1 MHCVSVLLQLIYTR
15 TPPKFNGTIEIL
27 APLSCSHKRDCMYLH
42 IIPFL
47 YLIQKE
53 VEYITEENKKQ
64 YGLHDVVL
72 PLPGYDVMLPSNKG
86 NVCVVCVCSVCV
98 VCVDTCVV
106 CCVVCV

>member
-1 MHCVSVLLQLIYTR
+1 
-15 TPPKFNGTIEIL
+15 
-27 APLSCSHKRDCMYLH
+27 MYLH

-53 VEYITEENKKQ
+53 VEYITEENKEQ

-86 NVCVVCVCSVCV
+86 NVCVACV
-98 VCVDTCVV
+98 
-106 CCVVCV
+106 